1 MCRILCRPA
10 NKYSSMHFFC
20 FYLHSHNVWIIK
32 QFPYISGIFN
42 RLKEWLIFDVHELSE
57 KRDSTRA
64 KDTGVFQLSHFSESI
79 VRWSSI
85 TDWKTILPCKYTVI
99 FFFTIQIEV
108 KLNYFRSISDCV
120 FFQLTNEILVIE
132 CQTTINVLREKGS
145 TTVDIPTR
153 KSLQWKMG
161 ARGRDFSIWISLV
174 VFAFLFTSFDRKQKI
189 SNDLF
194 AKYTT
199 IALKE
204 CAKQFPFGSLF

>member
-20 FYLHSHNVWIIK
+20 FNLRSHNVWIIK
-32 QFPYISGIFN
+32 QFPYISGTFN

-132 CQTTINVLREKGS
+132 YQTTINVLREKGS

-153 KSLQWKMG
+153 RTPQWKMG
-161 ARGRDFSIWISLV
+161 GRGRHFSICICVSV
-174 VFAFLFTSFDRKQKI
+174 YLFR
-189 SNDLF
+189 
-194 AKYTT
+194 
-199 IALKE
+199 
-204 CAKQFPFGSLF
+204 